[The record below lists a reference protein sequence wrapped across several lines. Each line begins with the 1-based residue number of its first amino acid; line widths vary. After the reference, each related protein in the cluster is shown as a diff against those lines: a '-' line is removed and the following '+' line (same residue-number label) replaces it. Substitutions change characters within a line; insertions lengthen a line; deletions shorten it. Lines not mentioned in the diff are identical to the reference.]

1 MRFLRKKKISI
12 FSELAEVF
20 VQITQ
25 VDRRK
30 LALVCWIQF
39 LLSLLDLLSVVLV
52 GAIGALA
59 VNGISSRTSG
69 ERVQAVL
76 TFLQIDGYSFQTQIA
91 VLGVAA
97 SGLMIIRTVSSYF
110 ITQKTYIFLSN
121 KSAYATNQLYSKI
134 INSSINVVRDKNT
147 HETLFALNHGMNLVF
162 LGIVATTISVVTD
175 FSLMLVLFCGLLLLD
190 VNVAVFSIILFAGVL
205 TVTFRVLQKKATR
218 LGTINTQMSISA
230 NSVITE
236 SFINYRELFVTDRRD
251 HFRSRL
257 SVIKSEQASS
267 TAKLTLMPYLSKY
280 VIEGTMTLG
289 TLAVCGLQFVLNDAV
304 HAIATLSV
312 FLAATTRIGPAAMRV
327 QQGAIQIKG
336 NLAQSKPTLQLIA
349 QFKDVATREFY
360 PIVFSDSHE
369 GFNPQIVCEELT
381 FDYTNSNNPII
392 KNISLTIKEGQ
403 HIAIVGSSGAG
414 KTTLVDVILGVLT
427 PTSGK
432 VTISNQEPATV
443 YKVWPGAV
451 AYVPQEVLLISDSL
465 RANILLGISENQVS
479 DQQIFNALDIAQ
491 LGSFS
496 RELPEGLNTLL
507 GENGIR
513 LSGGQRQRIG
523 IARALLTNPKL
534 LVLDEATSSM
544 DGQTESEITEA
555 LRNLHGKVTIIT
567 IAHRLSTVRLSDSV
581 LFMKQGKLVAQGSF
595 DEVRQLVPD
604 FNDQAKSMGL

>member
-1 MRFLRKKKISI
+1 MRILRRNKLSI
-12 FSELAEVF
+12 FSELSEVF
-20 VQITQ
+20 LQVTQ

-30 LALVCWIQF
+30 LAFVCGLQF

-121 KSAYATNQLYSKI
+121 KSAYATNLLYSKI

-257 SVIKSEQASS
+257 SIIKGEQASS

-289 TLAVCGLQFVLNDAV
+289 TLAVCGLQFFLNDAV

-349 QFKDVATREFY
+349 QFKDVATREFN

-392 KNISLTIKEGQ
+392 KNISLIIKEGQ

-465 RANILLGISENQVS
+465 RANILLGISEDQVS
-479 DQQIFNALDIAQ
+479 DKQIFNALDIAQ

-496 RELPEGLNTLL
+496 RELPEGLNTLI

-544 DGQTESEITEA
+544 DGQTESDITDA
-555 LRNLHGKVTIIT
+555 LRHLHGKVTIIT

-581 LFMKQGKLVAQGSF
+581 LFMKQGLLVAQGSF
-595 DEVRQLVPD
+595 DEIRRTVPEFD
-604 FNDQAKSMGL
+604 DQARLMGL